1 MFAHRLKYKQG
12 KAWILLLASVALL
25 ALPAVRA
32 NIPMRDPRLR
42 ASSSSNAWREFD
54 GASAPV
60 SLYTPC
66 ASLT

>member
-12 KAWILLLASVALL
+12 KAWILLLVSAALL

-42 ASSSSNAWREFD
+42 ASSSSSAWREFG
-54 GASAPV
+54 GATAPGA
-60 SLYTPC
+60 LYTPC